1 MPSGSP
7 LVAFSDLRAAAYC
20 PRQCY
25 YRLRDGERERGPPAS
40 VSSAR
45 SLAHRYRSLLAADD
59 ATLRG
64 EPVAREPAAY
74 RRALEATRSR
84 LERAGR
90 WKNICA
96 PEARDALV
104 TGRECRG
111 VIGKVLT
118 DPLAPSLVSAGRPP
132 ERGVWE
138 RQSVHAVAAAKAL
151 AWERHE
157 RIEEAYLEYPRY
169 GVIRRISLS
178 TRRKAAYRRALR
190 TVRRLDG
197 PPPRVSNRSK
207 CAACEYAAE
216 CGVRTR
222 SLRSLLGRR

>member
-1 MPSGSP
+1 MPPGSQ

-25 YRLRDGERERGPPAS
+25 YRLRDGEGERRSPAS
-40 VSSAR
+40 VSRAH
-45 SLAHRYRSLLAADD
+45 SLADRYRSLLAADD
-59 ATLRG
+59 ATLCG
-64 EPVAREPAAY
+64 EAIAIEPTAY
-74 RRALEATRSR
+74 RRALEASRSR
-84 LERAGR
+84 LEATGR
-90 WKNICA
+90 WETICS
-96 PEARDALV
+96 PETRAALV

-118 DPLAPSLVSAGRPP
+118 DPLAPSLISAGRPP

-151 AWERHE
+151 AWERRE

-169 GVIRRISLS
+169 GVVRRISLT

-190 TVRRLDG
+190 TVRRIDG

-207 CAACEYAAE
+207 CEACDYAGE

-222 SLRSLLGRR
+222 SLRSILGGR